1 LFRAASCTVL
11 YKCKPAPEQ
20 ELNMDIVISAFIAA
34 VTFVLGFILH
44 KLFISREIK
53 GSEAEADRIVT
64 DAKREGEAL
73 KREALLEGRD
83 KISREKVS
91 ALEEYQEKRINLDR
105 KESRISGETERL
117 GILREKLED
126 SQKALKKRETGLSE
140 TEQSLN
146 AKHQR
151 VTKLMDEQNKLLE
164 KIANLSREEARKL
177 MLSNL
182 EEELHHEAGRLT
194 RKILEAAE
202 NKAEEEALKILSTSI
217 QRCSADYVVENCVS
231 IVNLPSDDMKGR
243 IIGRE
248 GRNIRA
254 FEAVTNVDVIIDDT
268 PEAVVIS
275 CFDPVRREVARIAL
289 EKLLED
295 GRIHPGRIESV
306 VAKVSSEMEKK
317 IRKLGNQLALDANVS
332 GLHQQLIRHLG
343 RLRYRTS
350 YGQNM
355 YQHSLETANICGLLA
370 SELKLDPVIARR
382 IGLLHDIGKATDQ
395 DIEGSHA
402 AVGMELAQRYEES
415 SVVCNAIGAHHEEIE
430 CNSLYA
436 ILIQAADAVSS
447 ARPGARRETLELY
460 VRRLHKLEAI
470 ADSFD
475 GVRKS
480 YAIQAG
486 RELRIAVKPE
496 QIDDDSAAE
505 LARIVARKIES
516 DMEYPGQ
523 IKVTVIRETR
533 ASETAR

>member
-1 LFRAASCTVL
+1 MNILL
-11 YKCKPAPEQ
+11 PA
-20 ELNMDIVISAFIAA
+20 LIAA
-34 VTFVLGFILH
+34 VTFALGFILH
-44 KLFISREIK
+44 KLLISREVK
-53 GSEAEADRIVT
+53 GSEAEAVRIIT

-83 KISREKVS
+83 MISREKVT

-105 KESRISGETERL
+105 KESQISSESERL

-126 SQKALKKRETGLSE
+126 SQKALKKRETSLSE

-217 QRCSADYVVENCVS
+217 QRCSADFVVENCVS
-231 IVNLPSDDMKGR
+231 VVNLPSDDMKGR

-306 VAKVSSEMEKK
+306 VAKVTSEMEKK

-415 SVVCNAIGAHHEEIE
+415 PVVCNAIGAHHEEIE

-460 VRRLHKLEAI
+460 VRRLHKLESI

-505 LARIVARKIES
+505 LARIIARKIES

>member
-1 LFRAASCTVL
+1 MNILI
-11 YKCKPAPEQ
+11 PA
-20 ELNMDIVISAFIAA
+20 VVSVAAFILG
-34 VTFVLGFILH
+34 FVLNKILVA
-44 KLFISREIK
+44 KEIR
-53 GSEAEADRIVT
+53 GAETEADRIIA
-64 DAKREGEAL
+64 DARRESETI

-83 KISREKVS
+83 TISRER
-91 ALEEYQEKRINLDR
+91 ADMLEKYQEKRVELDR
-105 KESRISGETERL
+105 TGSQLAHESERL
-117 GILREKLED
+117 TILKEKLQDRRD
-126 SQKALKKRETGLSE
+126 SLDKRETGLSE
-140 TEQSLN
+140 MENSLN
-146 AKHQR
+146 AKHNR
-151 VTKLMDEQNKLLE
+151 VNKLMEEQNRLLE
-164 KIANLSREEARKL
+164 QIASLSRDEARKL
-177 MLSNL
+177 MLANL

-194 RKILEAAE
+194 RKILEDAE
-202 NKAEEEALKILSTSI
+202 NRAEEEAARVLSTAV
-217 QRCSADYVVENCVS
+217 QRCAADHVVENCVS
-231 IVNLPSDDMKGR
+231 VVNLPSDDMKGR

-254 FEAVTNVDVIIDDT
+254 FESAANVDVIIDDT

-275 CFDPVRREVARIAL
+275 CFDPVRREIARQSL

-295 GRIHPGRIESV
+295 GRIHPGRIESTV
-306 VAKVSSEMEKK
+306 TRVSADMEKR

-355 YQHSLETANICGLLA
+355 YQHSLEAAHICGLLA
-370 SELKLDPVIARR
+370 SELKLDPAIARR

-402 AVGMELAQRYEES
+402 VVGMELAQRYEES
-415 SVVCNAIGAHHEEIE
+415 PLVCNAIGAHHEEIE
-430 CNSLYA
+430 CESLYA
-436 ILIQAADAVSS
+436 ILAQAADSVSS

-460 VRRLHKLEAI
+460 VRRLHKLESI

-496 QIDDDSAAE
+496 TVDDDASAE

-516 DMEYPGQ
+516 DMDYPGQ

-533 ASETAR
+533 ATETAH

>member
-1 LFRAASCTVL
+1 MNIII
-11 YKCKPAPEQ
+11 PAVTA
-20 ELNMDIVISAFIAA
+20 I
-34 VTFVLGFILH
+34 VTFVLGYLLH
-44 KLFISREIK
+44 KMLISREIK
-53 GSEAEADRIVT
+53 GADAEADRIVS
-64 DAKREGEAL
+64 DAKREGEAM

-83 KISREKVS
+83 TISRERVV
-91 ALEEYQEKRINLDR
+91 ALEEYQEKRITLDR
-105 KESRISGETERL
+105 KETQISTEKERL
-117 GILREKLED
+117 GILREKLENTD
-126 SQKALKKRETGLSE
+126 KSLKKRETGLSE
-140 TEQSLN
+140 TEQSFN
-146 AKHQR
+146 AKHHR
-151 VTKLMDEQNKLLE
+151 VNKLMEEQNKLLE
-164 KIANLSREEARKL
+164 KIASLSKEDARKL

-182 EEELHHEAGRLT
+182 EEELYHEAGGLT
-194 RKILEAAE
+194 RKIIEAAE
-202 NKAEEEALKILSTSI
+202 NKAEEEALRILSTTI
-217 QRCSADYVVENCVS
+217 QRCAADYVVENCVS
-231 IVNLPSDDMKGR
+231 VVNLPSDDMKGR

-254 FEAVTNVDVIIDDT
+254 FEAATNVDVIIDDT

-275 CFDPVRREVARIAL
+275 CFDPVRREIARQSL

-306 VAKVSSEMEKK
+306 VSKVTSEIEKK

-430 CNSLYA
+430 CESLYA

-460 VRRLHKLEAI
+460 VRRLHKLESI

>member
-1 LFRAASCTVL
+1 MNILIPVL
-11 YKCKPAPEQ
+11 
-20 ELNMDIVISAFIAA
+20 IAA
-34 VTFVLGFILH
+34 VTFALGFILH
-44 KLFISREIK
+44 KLLISREVK
-53 GSEAEADRIVT
+53 GSEAEAVRIIT

-83 KISREKVS
+83 MISREKVN

-105 KESRISGETERL
+105 KESKISSESERL
-117 GILREKLED
+117 RILREKLED
-126 SQKALKKRETGLSE
+126 SQKALKKRETALSE

-182 EEELHHEAGRLT
+182 EEELHHEAGSLT

-202 NKAEEEALKILSTSI
+202 NKAEEEALKILSTAI
-217 QRCSADYVVENCVS
+217 QRCSADFVVENCVS
-231 IVNLPSDDMKGR
+231 VVNLPSDDMKGR

-306 VAKVSSEMEKK
+306 VAKVTSEMEKK

-415 SVVCNAIGAHHEEIE
+415 PVVCNAIGAHHEEIE

-505 LARIVARKIES
+505 LARIIARKIES

>member
-1 LFRAASCTVL
+1 MNIAI
-11 YKCKPAPEQ
+11 P
-20 ELNMDIVISAFIAA
+20 AFIA
-34 VTFVLGFILH
+34 VITFSLGFILH
-44 KLFISREIK
+44 KLLISREVK

-83 KISREKVS
+83 KISRERVD
-91 ALEEYQEKRINLDR
+91 ALEEYQERRINLDR
-105 KESRISGETERL
+105 KESQISGETERL

-126 SQKALKKRETGLSE
+126 LQKSLKKRETGLSE

-151 VTKLMDEQNKLLE
+151 VTKLMEEQNKLLE

-217 QRCSADYVVENCVS
+217 QRCSADFVVENCVS
-231 IVNLPSDDMKGR
+231 VVNLPSDDMKGR

-275 CFDPVRREVARIAL
+275 CFDPVRREIARIAL

-415 SVVCNAIGAHHEEIE
+415 PVVCNAIGAHHEEIE

-460 VRRLHKLEAI
+460 VRRLHKLESI

-475 GVRKS
+475 GVKKS

>member
-1 LFRAASCTVL
+1 
-11 YKCKPAPEQ
+11 
-20 ELNMDIVISAFIAA
+20 M
-34 VTFVLGFILH
+34 GFILH
-44 KLFISREIK
+44 KILIAREIR
-53 GSEAEADRIVT
+53 GAEVEADRIVS
-64 DAKREGEAL
+64 DARRESETI

-83 KISREKVS
+83 TISRERADS
-91 ALEEYQEKRINLDR
+91 LEKLQERRTNLDR
-105 KESRISGETERL
+105 KENQVASESERL
-117 GILREKLED
+117 GILREKLQD
-126 SQKALKKRETGLSE
+126 KKKTIDNRETGLSE
-140 TEQSLN
+140 MENSLQ
-146 AKHQR
+146 AKHNR
-151 VTKLMDEQNKLLE
+151 MNKLMEEQNKLLE
-164 KIANLSREEARKL
+164 QIASLSKEDARKL

-202 NKAEEEALKILSTSI
+202 NKAEEEALKVLSTAI
-217 QRCSADYVVENCVS
+217 QRCAADHVVENCVS
-231 IVNLPSDDMKGR
+231 VVNLPSDDMKGR

-254 FEAVTNVDVIIDDT
+254 FEAAANVDVIIDDT

-275 CFDPVRREVARIAL
+275 CFDPVRREIARQSL
-289 EKLLED
+289 EKLLDD
-295 GRIHPGRIESV
+295 GRIHPGRIEST
-306 VAKVSSEMEKK
+306 VARVASEMEKK

-355 YQHSLETANICGLLA
+355 YQHSLETAHICGLLA
-370 SELKLDPVIARR
+370 SELKLDAALARR
-382 IGLLHDIGKATDQ
+382 VGLLHDIGKATDQ

-402 AVGMELAQRYEES
+402 IVGMELAQRYEES
-415 SVVCNAIGAHHEEIE
+415 PLVCNAIGAHHEEID
-430 CNSLYA
+430 CDSLYG
-436 ILIQAADAVSS
+436 IIIQAADSVSS

-460 VRRLHKLEAI
+460 VRRLHKLESI

-475 GVRKS
+475 GVKKS

-486 RELRIAVKPE
+486 RELRIAVRPE
-496 QIDDDSAAE
+496 TVDDDAAAE

-516 DMEYPGQ
+516 EMQYPGQ

-533 ASETAR
+533 SSETAH

>member
-1 LFRAASCTVL
+1 MNIII
-11 YKCKPAPEQ
+11 P
-20 ELNMDIVISAFIAA
+20 A
-34 VTFVLGFILH
+34 VTAVVTFMLGYLLH
-44 KLFISREIK
+44 KMLISREIK
-53 GSEAEADRIVT
+53 GAEVEADRIVS
-64 DAKREGEAL
+64 DAKREGESM

-83 KISREKVS
+83 AISRERVD
-91 ALEEYQEKRINLDR
+91 ALEEYQEKRIALDR
-105 KESRISGETERL
+105 KETQISGEKERL
-117 GILREKLED
+117 GVLREKLENTD
-126 SQKALKKRETGLSE
+126 KALKKRETGLSE
-140 TEQSLN
+140 TEQSFN

-151 VTKLMDEQNKLLE
+151 VNKLMEEQNKLLE
-164 KIANLSREEARKL
+164 KIASLSKGEARKL
-177 MLSNL
+177 LLSNL
-182 EEELHHEAGRLT
+182 EEELHHEAGGLT

-202 NKAEEEALKILSTSI
+202 NKAEEEALRILSTSI
-217 QRCSADYVVENCVS
+217 QRCAADYVVENCVS
-231 IVNLPSDDMKGR
+231 VVNLPSDDMKGR

-254 FEAVTNVDVIIDDT
+254 FEAATHVDVIIDDT

-275 CFDPVRREVARIAL
+275 CFDPVRREVARQAL

-306 VAKVSSEMEKK
+306 VSKVSSEIEKK

-332 GLHQQLIRHLG
+332 GLNQQLIRHLG

-430 CNSLYA
+430 CESLYA

-460 VRRLHKLEAI
+460 VRRLHKLESI

>member
-1 LFRAASCTVL
+1 MNIII
-11 YKCKPAPEQ
+11 PA
-20 ELNMDIVISAFIAA
+20 VIAV

-44 KLFISREIK
+44 KILIAREIR
-53 GSEAEADRIVT
+53 GAEVEADRIVS
-64 DAKREGEAL
+64 DAKREGDTI
-73 KREALLEGRD
+73 KRETLLEGRD
-83 KISREKVS
+83 IISRERVDS
-91 ALEEYQEKRINLDR
+91 LEKFQERRVDLDR
-105 KESRISGETERL
+105 KENQISSESERL
-117 GILREKLED
+117 GILREKLQD
-126 SQKALKKRETGLSE
+126 KKKTIDKRETGL
-140 TEQSLN
+140 TEMENSLQ
-146 AKHQR
+146 AKHNR
-151 VTKLMDEQNKLLE
+151 MNKLMEEQNKLLE
-164 KIANLSREEARKL
+164 QIASLSREDARKL

-202 NKAEEEALKILSTSI
+202 NKAEEEALKVLATAI
-217 QRCSADYVVENCVS
+217 QRCAADHVVENCVS
-231 IVNLPSDDMKGR
+231 VVNLPSDDMKGR

-254 FEAVTNVDVIIDDT
+254 FEAAANVDVIIDDT

-275 CFDPVRREVARIAL
+275 CFDPVRREIARQSL
-289 EKLLED
+289 EKLLDD
-295 GRIHPGRIESV
+295 GRIHPGRIEST
-306 VAKVSSEMEKK
+306 VARVTAEMEKK

-355 YQHSLETANICGLLA
+355 YQHSLETAHICGLLA
-370 SELKLDPVIARR
+370 SELKLDAALARR

-402 AVGMELAQRYEES
+402 IVGMELAQRYEES
-415 SVVCNAIGAHHEEIE
+415 PLVCNAIGAHHEEID
-430 CNSLYA
+430 CDSLYG
-436 ILIQAADAVSS
+436 IIIQAADSVSS

-460 VRRLHKLEAI
+460 VRRLHKLESI

-475 GVRKS
+475 GVKKS

-486 RELRIAVKPE
+486 RELRIAVRPE
-496 QIDDDSAAE
+496 TVDDDAAAE
-505 LARIVARKIES
+505 LARMVARKIES
-516 DMEYPGQ
+516 DMQYPGQ

-533 ASETAR
+533 ASETAH

>member
-1 LFRAASCTVL
+1 MNFVIPAAV
-11 YKCKPAPEQ
+11 
-20 ELNMDIVISAFIAA
+20 AA
-34 VTFVLGFILH
+34 VTFILGFFLH
-44 KLFISREIK
+44 KILVSKEIR
-53 GSEAEADRIVT
+53 GAEAEADRIIN
-64 DAKREGEAL
+64 DARRESEAL

-83 KISREKVS
+83 AISRER
-91 ALEEYQEKRINLDR
+91 ADILEKYQERRVSLDR
-105 KESRISGETERL
+105 KESQLSSESERL
-117 GILREKLED
+117 TILREKLQD
-126 SQKALKKRETGLSE
+126 KKKILDKRETGQSE
-140 TEQSLN
+140 MENSLN
-146 AKHQR
+146 AKHNR
-151 VTKLMDEQNKLLE
+151 VNKLMEEQNRLLE
-164 KIANLSREEARKL
+164 QIANLSRGEARKL
-177 MLSNL
+177 MLANL

-194 RKILEAAE
+194 RKILEDAE
-202 NKAEEEALKILSTSI
+202 NKAEEEALKVLSTVI
-217 QRCSADYVVENCVS
+217 QRCAADHVVENCVS
-231 IVNLPSDDMKGR
+231 VVNLPSDDMKGR

-254 FEAVTNVDVIIDDT
+254 FEAATRVDVIIDDT

-275 CFDPVRREVARIAL
+275 CFDPVRREIARQAL

-295 GRIHPGRIESV
+295 GRIHPGRIEST
-306 VAKVSSEMEKK
+306 VAKVTSEMDKK

-332 GLHQQLIRHLG
+332 GLHQQLIRYLG

-355 YQHSLETANICGLLA
+355 YQHSLETAHICGLLA
-370 SELKLDPVIARR
+370 SELKLDAALARR

-402 AVGMELAQRYEES
+402 IVGMELAQRYEELP
-415 SVVCNAIGAHHEEIE
+415 VVCNAIGAHHEEIE
-430 CNSLYA
+430 CESLYG
-436 ILIQAADAVSS
+436 ILIQAADSVSS

-460 VRRLHKLEAI
+460 VRRLHKLESI

-496 QIDDDSAAE
+496 TIDDDSAAE

-523 IKVTVIRETR
+523 IKVTVIREIR
-533 ASETAR
+533 ASETAH

>member
-1 LFRAASCTVL
+1 MSILIPAAL
-11 YKCKPAPEQ
+11 
-20 ELNMDIVISAFIAA
+20 AA

-44 KLFISREIK
+44 KILVAKEIR
-53 GSEAEADRIVT
+53 GAEAEAERIVS
-64 DAKREGEAL
+64 DAKREGEAQ

-83 KISREKVS
+83 AISRER
-91 ALEEYQEKRINLDR
+91 ADMLEKYQERRISLDS
-105 KESRISGETERL
+105 KESQLSSESERL
-117 GILREKLED
+117 GILKEKLHDRKD
-126 SQKALKKRETGLSE
+126 SLDKRGTGLSE
-140 TEQSLN
+140 MENSLN
-146 AKHQR
+146 AKHHR
-151 VTKLMDEQNKLLE
+151 VNKLMEEQNKLLE
-164 KIANLSREEARKL
+164 QRANLSRDEARKL

-194 RKILEAAE
+194 RKILEDAE
-202 NKAEEEALKILSTSI
+202 NKAEEEALKVLSTAI
-217 QRCSADYVVENCVS
+217 QRCAADHVVENCVS
-231 IVNLPSDDMKGR
+231 VVNLPSDDMKGR

-254 FEAVTNVDVIIDDT
+254 FEATTNVDVIIDDT

-275 CFDPVRREVARIAL
+275 CFDPVRREIARQAL

-295 GRIHPGRIESV
+295 GRIHPGRIESTV
-306 VAKVSSEMEKK
+306 SKVTSEMEKR

-355 YQHSLETANICGLLA
+355 YQHSLETAHICGLLA
-370 SELKLDPVIARR
+370 SELKLDAALARR

-395 DIEGSHA
+395 DIDGSHA
-402 AVGMELAQRYEES
+402 MVGMELAQRYEES
-415 SVVCNAIGAHHEEIE
+415 EVVCNAIGAHHEEIE
-430 CNSLYA
+430 CESLYA
-436 ILIQAADAVSS
+436 ILIQAADSVSS

-460 VRRLHKLEAI
+460 VRRLHKLESI

-486 RELRIAVKPE
+486 RELRIAVRPE
-496 QIDDDSAAE
+496 TVDDDSAAE

-516 DMEYPGQ
+516 EMQYPGQ

-533 ASETAR
+533 ASETAH

>member
-1 LFRAASCTVL
+1 MNIAI
-11 YKCKPAPEQ
+11 P
-20 ELNMDIVISAFIAA
+20 AA
-34 VTFVLGFILH
+34 VAVCTFVLGFILH
-44 KLFISREIK
+44 KILIAREIK
-53 GSEAEADRIVT
+53 GAGTEADRIVF
-64 DAKREGEAL
+64 DAHREADAV

-83 KISREKVS
+83 RISRERAE
-91 ALEEYQEKRINLDR
+91 ALEEYQERRIKLDR
-105 KESRISGETERL
+105 KESQVSSESERL
-117 GILREKLED
+117 GILKEKILD
-126 SQKALKKRETGLSE
+126 TKNSLDKRNTDLSE
-140 TEQSLN
+140 IEQSLN

-151 VTKLMDEQNKLLE
+151 VNKLMEEQNRLLE

-194 RKILEAAE
+194 RKILEDAE
-202 NKAEEEALKILSTSI
+202 NKAEEEALKILSTAI
-217 QRCSADYVVENCVS
+217 QRCAADHVVENCVS
-231 IVNLPSDDMKGR
+231 VVNLPSDDMKGR

-254 FEAVTNVDVIIDDT
+254 FEAATNVDVIIDDT

-275 CFDPVRREVARIAL
+275 CFDPVRREIARQSL

-295 GRIHPGRIESV
+295 GRIHPGRIESI
-306 VAKVSSEMEKK
+306 VAKVTSEMEKK
-317 IRKLGNQLALDANVS
+317 IRKLGNQLALDANVA

-355 YQHSLETANICGLLA
+355 YQHSLETAHICGLLA
-370 SELKLDPVIARR
+370 SELKLDPIVARR

-402 AVGMELAQRYEES
+402 LVGMELAQRYEES

-430 CNSLYA
+430 CDSLYA
-436 ILIQAADAVSS
+436 MLIQAADAVSS

-460 VRRLHKLEAI
+460 VRRLHKLESI

-496 QIDDDSAAE
+496 SVDDDSAAE

-516 DMEYPGQ
+516 EMQYPGQ

>member
-1 LFRAASCTVL
+1 MNTLLPLV
-11 YKCKPAPEQ
+11 
-20 ELNMDIVISAFIAA
+20 VAA
-34 VTFVLGFILH
+34 VAFTLGFYLH
-44 KLFISREIK
+44 KLLVTREIK
-53 GSEAEADRIVT
+53 GAGVEAERIVS
-64 DAKREGEAL
+64 DAQREGEAI

-83 KISREKVS
+83 RISRERAD
-91 ALEEYQEKRINLDR
+91 ALEEYQKKRISQDSRESHLSSELDR
-105 KESRISGETERL
+105 LEIMK
-117 GILREKLED
+117 EKLQD
-126 SQKALKKRETGLSE
+126 MKGTLDKRGTGLSE

-151 VTKLMDEQNKLLE
+151 ANKLMEEQNRLLE
-164 KIANLSREEARKL
+164 KISNLSEEDARKL

-194 RKILEAAE
+194 RKILEDAE
-202 NKAEEEALKILSTSI
+202 NKAEEEALRILSTTI
-217 QRCSADYVVENCVS
+217 QRCASDHVVENCVS
-231 IVNLPSDDMKGR
+231 VVNLPSDDMKGR

-254 FEAVTNVDVIIDDT
+254 FEAASNVDVIIDDT
-268 PEAVVIS
+268 PEAVIIS
-275 CFDPVRREVARIAL
+275 CFDPVRREIARQAL

-295 GRIHPGRIESV
+295 GRIHPGRIEST
-306 VAKVSSEMEKK
+306 VAKVTSEMDKK
-317 IRKLGNQLALDANVS
+317 IRKLGNQLALDTNVT

-355 YQHSLETANICGLLA
+355 YQHSLETARICGLLA
-370 SELKLDPVIARR
+370 SELKLDPAIARR

-402 AVGMELAQRYEES
+402 AVGMELAQRYDES
-415 SVVCNAIGAHHEEIE
+415 SIVCNAIGAHHEEIE
-430 CNSLYA
+430 SASLYA

-460 VRRLHKLEAI
+460 VRRLHKLESI
-470 ADSFD
+470 ADSFE
-475 GVRKS
+475 GVKKS

-496 QIDDDSAAE
+496 SIDDDTAAE
-505 LARIVARKIES
+505 LAKMVARKIES
-516 DMEYPGQ
+516 EMEYPGQ

-533 ASETAR
+533 ATETAR